1 VSPTPT
7 DGSADKARGVVAFDN
22 SGTLSEPV
30 VEGAAV
36 SDDARTTPVPDIP
49 PERPTALAS
58 IALDE
63 YTLFDEGRPLGR
75 VVAAADIPI
84 TLALSNVE
92 TTREAVRDAVV
103 ADGSVPAR
111 AVTERF
117 ERLVDRVHAE
127 YGLSDPPVG
136 VQLVVDLD
144 AGRIHRVFAY
154 TTVPRPVAADVVAL
168 VRSLGYD
175 PHIVSG
181 DATQILGR
189 VASEVAVDESNVH
202 PYQSA
207 ADKAATVTDL
217 ARTEASAVMVGDY
230 VNDRFAF
237 EAADVGILVTAD
249 REPHDGLVDRADATV
264 ERIED
269 VPGVLSSDDE
279 T

>member
-1 VSPTPT
+1 MSPTPT
-7 DGSADKARGVVAFDN
+7 DGSEGRGVVAFDN

-36 SDDARTTPVPDIP
+36 SDDARTTPVPEIP
-49 PERPTALAS
+49 AERPTALAS
-58 IALDE
+58 IALDG
-63 YTLFDEGRPLGR
+63 YAVFDDGRPLGR
-75 VVAAADIPI
+75 VVDASGIPI

-92 TTREAVRDAVV
+92 TTTKAVRDAVV
-103 ADGSVPAR
+103 SDDSVPAH

-117 ERLVDRVHAE
+117 DRLVDRVDAE
-127 YGLSDPPVG
+127 YALSDPPVG
-136 VQLVVDLD
+136 IQLVVDLD

-154 TTVPRPVAADVVAL
+154 TTVPRTAAADVVGL

-181 DATQILGR
+181 DATQILDR
-189 VASEVAVDESNVH
+189 VASEVAVGESNTH

-207 ADKAATVTDL
+207 ADKAATITEL
-217 ARTEASAVMVGDY
+217 AGTGGSAVMVGDY

-237 EAADVGILVTAD
+237 DAADVGILI
-249 REPHDGLVDRADATV
+249 REDCEPSGELVDRADTTV

-269 VPGVLSSDDE
+269 VPGVLSSNE
-279 T
+279 GL